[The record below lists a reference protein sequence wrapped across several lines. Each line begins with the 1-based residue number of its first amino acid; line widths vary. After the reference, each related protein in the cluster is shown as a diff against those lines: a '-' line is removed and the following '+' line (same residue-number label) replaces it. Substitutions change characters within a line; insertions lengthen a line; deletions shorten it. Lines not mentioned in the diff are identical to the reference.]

1 MNMHCIETNVI
12 EGILR
17 FDPPIHKSLVLHGFE
32 DPAVSLK
39 YTDIVGGA
47 VRNCVDALSI
57 LRDTRQ
63 VSGDVEALAKA
74 DTVTLTVKTICDLH
88 KILMQSSRILYVKTP
103 HGFQLS
109 YTTIGE
115 TRQHS
120 SVNVMVQ
127 NPFMKIQFCPFD
139 QVEAELGAFC
149 ERFNHLL
156 GRDDVDPFAAA
167 AWISH
172 IFVTIHPFED
182 GNGRLSR
189 ILASIPLL
197 RRGLPPI
204 CIQAELK
211 HVYYVR
217 LNQLRAN
224 RDGDYRELMEFLYT
238 GTKTSLEMV
247 KLIADTES
255 SSTVGYH
262 HSTQDCHAGA

>member
-1 MNMHCIETNVI
+1 MLDTQRQLRAYKIGQGFSASQRWRSTIATDGAFPYCKLQRSQVENVRNLWQTIGNQDGAIDKLMNMHCIETNVI

-47 VRNCVDALSI
+47 
-57 LRDTRQ
+57 

-149 ERFNHLL
+149 ERFNV
-156 GRDDVDPFAAA
+156 GSNAMSANFKT
-167 AWISH
+167 
-172 IFVTIHPFED
+172 VT
-182 GNGRLSR
+182 
-189 ILASIPLL
+189 
-197 RRGLPPI
+197 
-204 CIQAELK
+204 
-211 HVYYVR
+211 
-217 LNQLRAN
+217 
-224 RDGDYRELMEFLYT
+224 GDFR
-238 GTKTSLEMV
+238 
-247 KLIADTES
+247 ES
-255 SSTVGYH
+255 SHQYRCCEGACRQSAFRPNSSTYIMYA
-262 HSTQDCHAGA
+262 STSSGRIETETTAS